1 VSFSPIFPFPVL
13 RLPPLIKLLTRSGE
27 KRLAYNLSPSFNWK
41 TAMSNKEQE
50 TYIERLASLG
60 YCWQFITL
68 AGLHQTALIADQFTK
83 DYAKRGMA
91 AYGETIQEKEAEV
104 GTDVLTHQ
112 KVRYILAISSSP
124 FPKKQ
129 KRRTRK

>member
-1 VSFSPIFPFPVL
+1 
-13 RLPPLIKLLTRSGE
+13 
-27 KRLAYNLSPSFNWK
+27 
-41 TAMSNKEQE
+41 MSNKEQE
-50 TYIERLASLG
+50 TYIQRLAALG

-112 KVRYILAISSSP
+112 KVSLIILLFVLFNAD
-124 FPKKQ
+124 FRLLVV
-129 KRRTRK
+129 RRQLRRRLAQNGVWWCEQYCCHGQGRDGRPVQNS